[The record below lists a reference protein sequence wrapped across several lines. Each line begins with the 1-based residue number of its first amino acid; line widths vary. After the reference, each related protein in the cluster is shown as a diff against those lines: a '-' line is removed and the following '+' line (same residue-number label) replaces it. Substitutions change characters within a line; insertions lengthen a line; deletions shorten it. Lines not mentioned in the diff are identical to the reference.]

1 MLSIHPDALIWNQS
15 YVFFSQNYDG
25 WGHKIF
31 KLCFQPKNAKKYAN
45 FRGFFMLLLK
55 EMAETYI
62 ILLILFRKT
71 T

>member
-1 MLSIHPDALIWNQS
+1 M
-15 YVFFSQNYDG
+15 YFTQNYNG

-31 KLCFQPKNAKKYAN
+31 KFCFQPKNTKKYVN

-62 ILLILFRKT
+62 ILLILLRKRI
-71 T
+71 